1 LQLTAIWRWLR
12 HRTAKIFTYR
22 LGSLIKA
29 FGISE
34 MEPSDD
40 SHVPNGMPLRR
51 NDDVCDL
58 RLASHFDLRTG
69 RQPAPVGVSLLE
81 RFEFSGLARR

>member
-1 LQLTAIWRWLR
+1 MEIKCPGIKRLQLTAIWRWLR

-29 FGISE
+29 FGIDE
-34 MEPSDD
+34 MEPFGRFACAERKLREFASGH
-40 SHVPNGMPLRR
+40 SMPLRR

-58 RLASHFDLRTG
+58 RLA
-69 RQPAPVGVSLLE
+69 
-81 RFEFSGLARR
+81 